1 MNCGPCVHKS
11 AVAKYY
17 NVSGFS
23 VLPSMDPRHKALYH
37 YIANGRTEDDSWY
50 RPLHQP
56 DARPNISEYIE
67 ECSAQPPQ
75 AQTHNVTLDE
85 DTLADD
91 DNDDDEMRD
100 ILDEEDDVNEEPL
113 VESGAEA
120 EADNDTSDID
130 TEELVE
136 KLTNVL
142 EQVKIKVLD
151 NLDNE
156 EVKKSAKSMIKN
168 FDKGVKGNIQTFSK
182 TLFSVGKEV
191 TAPAKSGA
199 KRKNNGLINVQQT
212 TKSRRVWKNR
222 GSQPATQGRKVQ
234 DLEIRTQMLTEA
246 DDAVYHSLPKQ
257 KKQLPKQVHSLNAAV
272 QANRAGTKKH

>member
-37 YIANGRTEDDSWY
+37 YIANGQTEDDTWY

-67 ECSAQPPQ
+67 DCSAQPQ
-75 AQTHNVTLDE
+75 AHNVTLDE
-85 DTLADD
+85 DTLAED

-120 EADNDTSDID
+120 EADNDASDID

-168 FDKGVKGNIQTFSK
+168 LEKGVKGNIQTFSK
-182 TLFSVGKEV
+182 TLFSVGKEA
-191 TAPAKSGA
+191 TAPAKSGV
-199 KRKNNGLINVQQT
+199 KRKNNGLINVQQS
-212 TKSRRVWKNR
+212 TKARREWKNR
-222 GSQPATQGRKVQ
+222 GSQPATQGRKVK
-234 DLEIRTQMLTEA
+234 DLEMRTQMLTEA
-246 DDAVYHSLPKQ
+246 DDGVYHSLPKQ
-257 KKQLPKQVHSLNAAV
+257 KKLQPKQVHSLNAAV

>member
-37 YIANGRTEDDSWY
+37 YIANGQTEDDTWY

-67 ECSAQPPQ
+67 DCSAQPQ
-75 AQTHNVTLDE
+75 AHNVTLDE
-85 DTLADD
+85 DTLAED

-120 EADNDTSDID
+120 EADNDASDI
-130 TEELVE
+130 ELVE

-168 FDKGVKGNIQTFSK
+168 LEKGVKGNIQTFSK
-182 TLFSVGKEV
+182 TLFSVGKEA
-191 TAPAKSGA
+191 TAPAKSGV
-199 KRKNNGLINVQQT
+199 KRKNNGLINVQQS
-212 TKSRRVWKNR
+212 TKARREWKNR
-222 GSQPATQGRKVQ
+222 GSQPATQGRKVK
-234 DLEIRTQMLTEA
+234 DLEMRTQMLTEA
-246 DDAVYHSLPKQ
+246 DDGVYHSLPKQ
-257 KKQLPKQVHSLNAAV
+257 KKQQPKQVHSLNAAV

>member
-1 MNCGPCVHKS
+1 
-11 AVAKYY
+11 
-17 NVSGFS
+17 
-23 VLPSMDPRHKALYH
+23 
-37 YIANGRTEDDSWY
+37 
-50 RPLHQP
+50 
-56 DARPNISEYIE
+56 
-67 ECSAQPPQ
+67 
-75 AQTHNVTLDE
+75 
-85 DTLADD
+85 
-91 DNDDDEMRD
+91 
-100 ILDEEDDVNEEPL
+100 
-113 VESGAEA
+113 
-120 EADNDTSDID
+120 
-130 TEELVE
+130 
-136 KLTNVL
+136 
-142 EQVKIKVLD
+142 
-151 NLDNE
+151 
-156 EVKKSAKSMIKN
+156 MIKN

-257 KKQLPKQVHSLNAAV
+257 KKQLPKQVHSLNAAA